1 MTKHSNISV
10 LFVEWEKLFWK
21 ESSWEPDKLL
31 AILICRCTEKQ
42 LIVLTSRSMES
53 LVFHLQFTNH
63 SQQSPLISILV
74 FKTKARRVGVCLSV
88 TESVISVMLRSF
100 AFLLTDWV
108 SGCVSFNNFEVE
120 ARIWFLHEINLSYWK
135 GHGRTWLWQRD
146 ECLGCGHQRLLFS
159 HIYSKSFI
167 IHWINNCN
175 VIVNSFKGKHFIE
188 TGPELF

>member
-1 MTKHSNISV
+1 
-10 LFVEWEKLFWK
+10 
-21 ESSWEPDKLL
+21 
-31 AILICRCTEKQ
+31 
-42 LIVLTSRSMES
+42 
-53 LVFHLQFTNH
+53 
-63 SQQSPLISILV
+63 
-74 FKTKARRVGVCLSV
+74 
-88 TESVISVMLRSF
+88 MLRSF

-135 GHGRTWLWQRD
+135 GHSRTWLWQRD

-188 TGPELF
+188 TGPELFLSVKTLFPMATITQIIDLKVFWKAFLLNVFIIKGYWLLNYKMILDGKVHLWMPSRNFIVGISMFISDLFYCRVVKCFPSER

>member
-10 LFVEWEKLFWK
+10 HFVATEKLFWK

-31 AILICRCTEKQ
+31 AILIFRCSEKQ
-42 LIVLTSRSMES
+42 LGVLTSRSMES
-53 LVFHLQFTNH
+53 LLGGSYLQITLSKAKH
-63 SQQSPLISILV
+63 LISI
-74 FKTKARRVGVCLSV
+74 FWCLGDCWTLWGGLTV
-88 TESVISVMLRSF
+88 TEWVMLRYF

-146 ECLGCGHQRLLFS
+146 ECLGCGHQRPLFS

>member
-1 MTKHSNISV
+1 MFWEATRSINKSV
-10 LFVEWEKLFWK
+10 NGKSALWKL
-21 ESSWEPDKLL
+21 
-31 AILICRCTEKQ
+31 
-42 LIVLTSRSMES
+42 
-53 LVFHLQFTNH
+53 FTNH
-63 SQQSPLISILV
+63 PQQSQALDLNILILEWLLNTISCV
-74 FKTKARRVGVCLSV
+74 FEWAWLWQNLSW
-88 TESVISVMLRSF
+88 LRSF

-188 TGPELF
+188 TGPELL